1 LDILEDPGCSWHHWV
16 ALGIVS
22 LKPVKDREK
31 IVDLLMKARDKT
43 HLINLDSLDGAIITG
58 FGDLQRVREFAKQSL
73 TQRSPR
79 FWAIAEAY
87 GSDAEMR
94 TAVLAIANPLPSFL
108 RAELLEGLTSIG
120 GDGFVEEVLRD
131 YDSEVN
137 DETKTLASIAYHRV
151 KLGDD
156 TSNDEQVLARNLR
169 CYGPDYEERRR
180 AAFAGL
186 LVLHRLEVMLTDEL
200 FGSTNRPL
208 SISLEEMH
216 RLNNPLL
223 NLIGDEFE

>member
-1 LDILEDPGCSWHHWV
+1 MRS
-16 ALGIVS
+16 AL
-22 LKPVKDREK
+22 
-31 IVDLLMKARDKT
+31 
-43 HLINLDSLDGAIITG
+43 
-58 FGDLQRVREFAKQSL
+58 
-73 TQRSPR
+73 
-79 FWAIAEAY
+79 
-87 GSDAEMR
+87 
-94 TAVLAIANPLPSFL
+94 LAIANPLPSFL
-108 RAELLEGLTSIG
+108 RAEPSEEPHFYWW

-186 LVLHRLEVMLTDEL
+186 VVLHRLEVMLTDGEQ
-200 FGSTNRPL
+200 FGS
-208 SISLEEMH
+208 
-216 RLNNPLL
+216 
-223 NLIGDEFE
+223 